1 MLKPPRL
8 PPPEFVLS
16 DFYPANCVLNSRHS
30 FQSFG
35 WLTANLPGADFR
47 TGAALTING
56 SLPVICSAGVCSP
69 RTNYIFELAGLP
81 ENSHRIIY
89 QNQSGFESLLD
100 ECQRRKQSVI
110 FQHQFPEQER
120 PRELYWIDPDLL
132 GHLNNKAYLHEFVP
146 EPYVPER
153 TIFPVSEL
161 STFLSVEATRPLV
174 LKGGA
179 NLPTGG
185 GISVCIIRTD
195 QDLEKARERLQIG
208 EQVVAERFLS
218 IEKNYCVNFG
228 TDGQQVRLL
237 GCCEQITN
245 ESGQYSGNWLSLV
258 DQPPAEVIE
267 VGYEI
272 MQTAAKRGYVGV
284 AGFDIVRESSGKILV
299 IDLNFRLNG
308 STPGLLWQNRVL
320 TRSGSR
326 SVGRIV
332 RLSFPLDVDPEFT
345 LLRELTASGWFF
357 PQVIYDPEVSQNPL
371 EEVRVLGILF
381 GHSRDQVERRLQRI
395 HRKFQIF
402 TQAPS
407 KSQQFPPI
415 SRAA

>member
-1 MLKPPRL
+1 MLNPPRL

-16 DFYPANCVLNSRHS
+16 DFYPANCVLNSRSS
-30 FQSFG
+30 FQGSG
-35 WLTANLPGADFR
+35 WLTADLPGSDFR

-56 SLPVICSAGVCSP
+56 TLPMICSAGVCSP
-69 RTNYIFELAGLP
+69 RTNHIYEIAGLP
-81 ENSHRIIY
+81 KNSHHVLY
-89 QNQSGFESLLD
+89 QNQSEFESLLD
-100 ECQRRKQSVI
+100 DCQRRKQSVI

-146 EPYVPER
+146 ESYVPER
-153 TIFPVSEL
+153 TVFPVSEL
-161 STFLSVEATRPLV
+161 STFLRAEVTRPLV

-185 GISVCIIRTD
+185 GISVFIVRTE
-195 QDLEKARERLQIG
+195 QDLEKAQEGLQIG
-208 EQVVAERFLS
+208 EQVVAEQFLS
-218 IEKNYCVNFG
+218 IEKNYCINFG
-228 TDGQQVRLL
+228 TDGQQVMLL

-245 ESGQYSGNWLSLV
+245 ESGEYSGNWLSLV

-267 VGYEI
+267 IGYEI
-272 MQTAAKRGYVGV
+272 MQTAAERGYVGV
-284 AGFDIVRESSGKILV
+284 AGFDIVRESSGRILV

-320 TRSGSR
+320 TKSGSR

-332 RLSFPLDVDPEFT
+332 RWSFPLDIDPEFT

-357 PQVIYDPEVSQNPL
+357 PQVIYDPQVSPDTN
-371 EEVRVLGILF
+371 EEARALGILF
-381 GHSRDQVERRLQRI
+381 GHSRDQVERRLQTI
-395 HRKFQIF
+395 HRKFQSS

-407 KSQQFPPI
+407 KSPQFPPI